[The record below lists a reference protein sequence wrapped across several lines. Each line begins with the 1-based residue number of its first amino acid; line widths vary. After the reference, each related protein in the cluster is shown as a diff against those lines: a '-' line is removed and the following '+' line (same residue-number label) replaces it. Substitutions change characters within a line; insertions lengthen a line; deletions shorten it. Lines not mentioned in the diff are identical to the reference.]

1 MKNEIIAKTKVIP
14 ATLDDYPIVRN
25 MAQLYIYDASRG
37 CGFSLNKQ
45 GLYQYRDY
53 KEYFENSD
61 RAAYIVKVE
70 NELAGFVLLNKVC
83 AYAESEWN
91 VGEFFILSKFQGQ
104 GVGKEVAKKV
114 WQLHPGK
121 WEVPV
126 VPQNRSALVF
136 WRSIISNVTN
146 NQYKEEMKDVERGQ
160 DQVQRVIFSFAVL

>member
-37 CGFSLNKQ
+37 CGFSLNK
-45 GLYQYRDY
+45 
-53 KEYFENSD
+53 
-61 RAAYIVKVE
+61 
-70 NELAGFVLLNKVC
+70 VC

-104 GVGKEVAKKV
+104 GVGKEVAKKF